1 VVCRVSPTIANA
13 APPAIQT
20 APVAFQVIS
29 VQVPELQATLV
40 FCPWTTAAAPPTI
53 KPPPTIVRIF
63 PVLLQ
68 CRLGAGRLDE
78 LVPVSNATFRLGM
91 PARNPDAG
99 GNSLGETKSAAE
111 AGKHVTNIA
120 TITSMDKKRGLI
132 KYVLLNLGQSNFL

>member
-1 VVCRVSPTIANA
+1 VVRRVTPTITKA
-13 APPAIQT
+13 APVAIQT

-40 FCPWTTAAAPPTI
+40 FCPWTSAAVPPTI

-68 CRLGAGRLDE
+68 CRLGAGRSDE
-78 LVPVSNATFRLGM
+78 PVPESNATFRVGM
-91 PARNPDAG
+91 PACNPDAG

-111 AGKHVTNIA
+111 AGKHVTNNA
-120 TITSMDKKRGLI
+120 KITSMDKKRGFI
-132 KYVLLNLGQSNFL
+132 KYVLLNFGQSNFV